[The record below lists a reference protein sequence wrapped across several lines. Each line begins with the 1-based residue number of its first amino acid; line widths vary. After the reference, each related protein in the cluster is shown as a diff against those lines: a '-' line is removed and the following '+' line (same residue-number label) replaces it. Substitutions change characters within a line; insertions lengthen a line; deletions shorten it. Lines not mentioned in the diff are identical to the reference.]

1 MFHTCWSARDTHSQ
15 KQGERRCKELQQ
27 TNGGREASGSM
38 LVAGRV
44 SEPDS
49 EPILHTQNEAEL
61 PRPGKECSHLSPHRP
76 GLPRRVGGCSAVD
89 PGCEPWL
96 SKLVFCSELQ
106 VPYENRSP
114 NRLTHSKCSK
124 NDRPGVPAV
133 AQWDWQC
140 LGSTGSRFNAQPG
153 TVG

>member
-1 MFHTCWSARDTHSQ
+1 ME
-15 KQGERRCKELQQ
+15 GERPQGACSWL
-27 TNGGREASGSM
+27 A
-38 LVAGRV
+38 V
-44 SEPDS
+44 SQS
-49 EPILHTQNEAEL
+49 LILNLFYTH
-61 PRPGKECSHLSPHRP
+61 RMRLSSP
-76 GLPRRVGGCSAVD
+76 GLERSVPTCHPIDLGSPEWRHGPDGGGGGGGCSAVD

-96 SKLVFCSELQ
+96 SKLVFCAELR